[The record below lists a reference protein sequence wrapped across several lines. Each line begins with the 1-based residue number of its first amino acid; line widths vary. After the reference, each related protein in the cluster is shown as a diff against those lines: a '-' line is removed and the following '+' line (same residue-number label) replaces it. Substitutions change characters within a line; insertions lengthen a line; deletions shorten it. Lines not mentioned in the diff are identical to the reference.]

1 MAVVEQIYID
11 GQLFELADDG
21 GIELVFQSPLFTDLD
36 SIVSNRTNEVRFPLT
51 PHNRRAMRLAGLVS
65 PESSELYE
73 YRKHTASYWRD
84 GVHLF
89 DGSATLLSWSATD
102 VSFVLTWGNTE
113 AFQKL
118 FDTQL
123 QALQSDTRIDER
135 YVPFGDTGQREELGI
150 RYYPANLSFGVR
162 ALAVPHTHP
171 SLQVNAIMT
180 AIGEYVGVSG
190 LSDILWGDMIVP
202 LLTKNTDREA
212 NIVQA
217 PHLTEGNVHRVID
230 LMAATNRFW
239 LALGANDTDY
249 INMAS
254 NGWIFDVSQ
263 YNSLTLQIN
272 DYVARLTTNDA
283 YISAAYSGNI
293 VVFATDAD
301 GNNGVQIAE
310 IATIANSW
318 TNDTQYGQL
327 FRVSG
332 VEQTLDV
339 SEYAYITIRVAIST
353 TRVSIEDTLTFDTI
367 DMHIVPDID
376 EAQEVVYTGDRA
388 VLNYPL
394 FTNLPDWSMGQF
406 VKNLMKIKGLFANVK
421 SSTEIEFVSVSDV
434 YDNRAQ
440 AYDWTAR
447 LLGAVS
453 EISPTFGDYA
463 QKNTLQYA
471 EDDTVKGNYNGT
483 LIVDNTTLDNEN
495 ELLSVDF
502 AGTDKEVVNGNVIY
516 TIPIYSYGGEGGD
529 AIEYNGGLTPRILN
543 AKPSAGTPSML
554 EVYFNLSF
562 EELVATVYADY
573 QSTILRPRVL
583 TVDIYIEPRELATLD
598 LAVPCYFEQLRH
610 YYAIMSLTTKEG
622 NRATATLLQLADK

>member
-51 PHNRRAMRLAGLVS
+51 PHNRRAMRLAGLVT

-89 DGSATLLSWSATD
+89 DGSATLLSWSSTD

-123 QALQSDTRIDER
+123 QTLQSDTRIDER
-135 YVPFGDTGQREELGI
+135 YVPFGDTGQRTPLGQ
-150 RYYPANLSFGVR
+150 YYPANLSFGVG
-162 ALAVPHTHP
+162 ALAVPYTHP
-171 SLQVNAIMT
+171 SLQVDAIMQ
-180 AIGEYVGVSG
+180 AIEQYVGVSG
-190 LSDILWGDMIVP
+190 LSGNIWGDMVVP
-202 LLTKNTDREA
+202 LLTKKTDREA

-217 PHLTEGNVHRVID
+217 PHLTSGGLISRGNF
-230 LMAATNRFW
+230 LEYLQMGSA
-239 LALGANDTDY
+239 DTDY
-249 INMAS
+249 IGMVQ
-254 NGWIFDVSQ
+254 NGWIYDVSG
-263 YNSLTLQIN
+263 YNSLSIIIN
-272 DYVARLTTNDA
+272 NLSYVVRCGSAEDAARFVGGVRVMAVDEN
-283 YISAAYSGNI
+283 
-293 VVFATDAD
+293 
-301 GNNGVQIAE
+301 GNNGVE
-310 IATIANSW
+310 IGHIDTIANSYRP
-318 TNDTQYGQL
+318 NGGYGQR
-327 FRVSG
+327 FV
-332 VEQTLDV
+332 VNDATLDV
-339 SEYAYITIRVAIST
+339 DVSGYSYIAFLLLTNPSGVVQSGYT
-353 TRVSIEDTLTFDTI
+353 PEIEAI

-376 EAQEVVYTGDRA
+376 KAQEVVYTGDNT

-447 LLGAVS
+447 LLDAVS

-529 AIEYNGGLTPRILN
+529 AIEYDGGLTPRILN
-543 AKPSAGTPSML
+543 AKPSAGTPSMW

>member
-123 QALQSDTRIDER
+123 QALQSDTRIAER
-135 YVPFGDTGQREELGI
+135 YVPFGDTGQGTPLGQ
-150 RYYPANLSFGVR
+150 YYPANLSFGVG
-162 ALAVPHTHP
+162 ALAVPYTHP

-180 AIGEYVGVSG
+180 AIGNYIGVSG
-190 LSDILWGDMIVP
+190 LSDILWGDMVVP

-217 PHLTEGNVHRVID
+217 PHLTSGGLISRGNF
-230 LMAATNRFW
+230 LEYLQMSSA
-239 LALGANDTDY
+239 DTDY
-249 INMAS
+249 IGMVQ
-254 NGWIFDVSQ
+254 NGWIYDVRG
-263 YNSLTLQIN
+263 YNSLSIIIN
-272 DYVARLTTNDA
+272 NLSYVVRCGSDEDAARFV
-283 YISAAYSGNI
+283 GGVRVM
-293 VVFATDAD
+293 VVDEN
-301 GNNGVQIAE
+301 GNNGVGIGH
-310 IATIANSW
+310 IDTIANSY
-318 TNDTQYGQL
+318 TPDGGFGQRFVVNDA
-327 FRVSG
+327 
-332 VEQTLDV
+332 TLDV
-339 SEYAYITIRVAIST
+339 DVSGYSYIAFLL
-353 TRVSIEDTLTFDTI
+353 LTNPSGVVQSGWWDEMEAI
-367 DMHIVPDID
+367 DMHIIPDID
-376 EAQEVVYTGDRA
+376 KAQEVVYTGDSA

-440 AYDWTAR
+440 AYDWTTR
-447 LLGAVS
+447 LLDAVS
-453 EISPTFGDYA
+453 EISPTFGGYA

-529 AIEYNGGLTPRILN
+529 AIEYDGGLTPRILN
-543 AKPSAGTPSML
+543 VKISEGISAL

-598 LAVPCYFEQLRH
+598 LTVPCYFEQLRH

>member
-123 QALQSDTRIDER
+123 QALQSDTRIAER
-135 YVPFGDTGQREELGI
+135 YVPFGDTGQNTPLGQ
-150 RYYPANLSFGVR
+150 YYPANLSFGVG
-162 ALAVPHTHP
+162 ALAVPYTHP
-171 SLQVNAIMT
+171 SLQVDAIMQ
-180 AIGEYVGVSG
+180 AIEQYVGVSG
-190 LSDILWGDMIVP
+190 LSGNIWGDMVVP
-202 LLTKNTDREA
+202 LLTKNTNREV
-212 NIVQA
+212 NILQA
-217 PHLTEGNVHRVID
+217 PHITQGQMVPSGISFMEY
-230 LMAATNRFW
+230 
-239 LALGANDTDY
+239 LGKNTNDTDY
-249 INMAS
+249 IQIIKS
-254 NGWIFDVSQ
+254 NGWVFDVSQ
-263 YNSLTLQIN
+263 YNSLSVMIEN
-272 DYVARLTTNDA
+272 ISYVVRTSSAEDAARFVGGIRIMAVDETG
-283 YISAAYSGNI
+283 GNPL
-293 VVFATDAD
+293 
-301 GNNGVQIAE
+301 QIAE
-310 IATIANSW
+310 IPTVANSFR
-318 TNDTQYGQL
+318 DGSMYGQR
-327 FRVSG
+327 FVANNVD
-332 VEQTLDV
+332 VEIDV
-339 SEYAYITIRVAIST
+339 SAYSYVAFLLLTNPSGTIQLGYTPAIES
-353 TRVSIEDTLTFDTI
+353 I

-376 EAQEVVYTGDRA
+376 EAQEVLYLRDSNI
-388 VLNYPL
+388 LNYPL

-421 SSTEIEFVSVSDV
+421 SSTEIKFVSVSDV

-447 LLGAVS
+447 LLDAVS

-529 AIEYNGGLTPRILN
+529 AIEYDGGLTPRILN

-622 NRATATLLQLADK
+622 NMATATLLQLADK

>member
-51 PHNRRAMRLAGLVS
+51 AHNRRAMRLAGLVS

-89 DGSATLLSWSATD
+89 DGSATLLSWSSTD

-123 QALQSDTRIDER
+123 QALQSDTGIAER
-135 YVPFGDTGQREELGI
+135 YVPFGDTGQRTPLGQ
-150 RYYPANLSFGVR
+150 YYPANLSFGVG
-162 ALAVPHTHP
+162 ALAVPYAHP
-171 SLQVNAIMT
+171 SLQVDAIMQ
-180 AIGEYVGVSG
+180 AIEQYVGVSG
-190 LSDILWGDMIVP
+190 LSDNLWGDMVVP

-239 LALGANDTDY
+239 LALGGNDTDY

-263 YNSLTLQIN
+263 YNNLTILIN

-310 IATIANSW
+310 IATTANSW
-318 TNDTQYGQL
+318 RNDTKYGQL

-353 TRVSIEDTLTFDTI
+353 TRVSVEDTLTFDTI
-367 DMHIVPDID
+367 DMHIIPDID
-376 EAQEVVYTGDRA
+376 EAQEVVYTGDSA

-434 YDNRAQ
+434 YDNRSQ

-447 LLGAVS
+447 LLDAVS

-502 AGTDKEVVNGNVIY
+502 AGTDKEVNGNVIY

-529 AIEYNGGLTPRILN
+529 AIEYDGGLTPRILN
-543 AKPSAGTPSML
+543 VKISEGISAL

>member
-123 QALQSDTRIDER
+123 QALQSDTRIAER
-135 YVPFGDTGQREELGI
+135 YVPFGDTGQRTPLGQ
-150 RYYPANLSFGVR
+150 YYPANLSFGVG
-162 ALAVPHTHP
+162 ALAVPYTHP
-171 SLQVNAIMT
+171 SLQVDAIMQ
-180 AIGEYVGVSG
+180 AIEQYVGVSG
-190 LSDILWGDMIVP
+190 LSGNIWGDMVVP
-202 LLTKNTDREA
+202 LLTKNTDSEA

-217 PHLTEGNVHRVID
+217 PHLTSGGLISRGNF
-230 LMAATNRFW
+230 LEYLQMGSA
-239 LALGANDTDY
+239 DTDY
-249 INMAS
+249 IGMVK
-254 NGWIFDVSQ
+254 NGWIYDVSG
-263 YNSLTLQIN
+263 YNSLSIIIN
-272 DYVARLTTNDA
+272 NLSYVVRCGSAEDAARFVGGVRVMAVDET
-283 YISAAYSGNI
+283 
-293 VVFATDAD
+293 
-301 GNNGVQIAE
+301 GNNGVE
-310 IATIANSW
+310 IGHIDTIANSYRP
-318 TNDTQYGQL
+318 NGEYGQR
-327 FRVSG
+327 FIVNDA
-332 VEQTLDV
+332 TLDV
-339 SEYAYITIRVAIST
+339 DVSGYSYIAFLL
-353 TRVSIEDTLTFDTI
+353 LTNPSGVVQSGYTPEMEAI

-376 EAQEVVYTGDRA
+376 KAQEVVYTGDSA

-406 VKNLMKIKGLFANVK
+406 VKNLMKIKGFFANVK

-447 LLGAVS
+447 LLDAVS

-502 AGTDKEVVNGNVIY
+502 AGTDKEVVDGNVIY

-529 AIEYNGGLTPRILN
+529 AIEYDGGLTPRILN
-543 AKPSAGTPSML
+543 AKPSAGIPSML
-554 EVYFNLSF
+554 EVYFSLSF

-583 TVDIYIEPRELATLD
+583 TVDIYIEPRELAILD

>member
-89 DGSATLLSWSATD
+89 DGSATLLSWSATE

-123 QALQSDTRIDER
+123 QALQSDTRIAER
-135 YVPFGDTGQREELGI
+135 YVPFGDTGQRTPLGQ
-150 RYYPANLSFGVR
+150 YYPANLSFGVG
-162 ALAVPHTHP
+162 ALAVPYTHP
-171 SLQVNAIMT
+171 SLQVDAIMQ
-180 AIGEYVGVSG
+180 AIEQYVGVSG
-190 LSDILWGDMIVP
+190 LSGNIWGDMVVP
-202 LLTKNTDREA
+202 LLTKNTNREV
-212 NIVQA
+212 NILQA
-217 PHLTEGNVHRVID
+217 PHITQGQMVPSGISFMEY
-230 LMAATNRFW
+230 
-239 LALGANDTDY
+239 LGKNTNDTDY
-249 INMAS
+249 IQIIKS
-254 NGWIFDVSQ
+254 NGWVFDVSQ
-263 YNSLTLQIN
+263 YNSLSVMIEN
-272 DYVARLTTNDA
+272 ISYVVRTSSAEDAARFVGGIRIMAVDETG
-283 YISAAYSGNI
+283 GNPL
-293 VVFATDAD
+293 
-301 GNNGVQIAE
+301 QIAE
-310 IATIANSW
+310 IPTVANSFR
-318 TNDTQYGQL
+318 DGSMYGQR
-327 FRVSG
+327 FVANNVD
-332 VEQTLDV
+332 VEIDV
-339 SEYAYITIRVAIST
+339 SAYSYVAFLLLTNPSGTIQSGYTPAIES
-353 TRVSIEDTLTFDTI
+353 I

-376 EAQEVVYTGDRA
+376 EAQEVLYLRDSNI
-388 VLNYPL
+388 LNYPL

-447 LLGAVS
+447 LLDAVS
-453 EISPTFGDYA
+453 EISPTFGNYA

-529 AIEYNGGLTPRILN
+529 AIEYDGGLTPRTLN

-562 EELVATVYADY
+562 EELVATVYVDY
-573 QSTILRPRVL
+573 QSTILRPRVI